1 MPKRPFRPHHL
12 ELRYKTYFALLTVPK
27 DDQLTLGKT
36 RFFKTTGT
44 GDLKIAQ
51 AKADLF
57 VIKWKAEI
65 AKARQN
71 TDDPIINSA
80 LELNKMSKSTPWHIL
95 QDVIDEE
102 TDRLRDETGDFV
114 ADAFNAIATGKSQV
128 LETYIPAWEQHQIDR
143 GLVQKNISQELG
155 TVIEK

>member
-27 DDQLTLGKT
+27 DVQLTLGKT

-80 LELNKMSKSTPWHIL
+80 LELNKMSTMQL
-95 QDVIDEE
+95 Q
-102 TDRLRDETGDFV
+102 
-114 ADAFNAIATGKSQV
+114 
-128 LETYIPAWEQHQIDR
+128 
-143 GLVQKNISQELG
+143 QENH
-155 TVIEK
+155 KY